1 MESHIIYLTPAAH
14 KYGNLNIRS
23 CGKNFFPPDVFGGSS
38 KKKGLGVPITIKA
51 QGLPQPIQTDIPR
64 DKKIFRRRTWVKDFV
79 KVNQLNSGDKIAV
92 CRIAPR
98 KYSITINYELS
109 D

>member
-23 CGKNFFPPDVFGGSS
+23 CGKSFFPPDVFGGSS

-51 QGLPQPIQTDIPR
+51 QGLPQPIKTDIPTNR
-64 DKKIFRRRTWVKDFV
+64 KTGK
-79 KVNQLNSGDKIAV
+79 
-92 CRIAPR
+92 PR
-98 KYSITINYELS
+98 VSRL
-109 D
+109 